1 MTFRETF
8 KRNILTVI
16 LMAATFFLPLG
27 FDALFALIMQWT
39 GSFWTTDIIFYGISL
54 SLFGL
59 YFYLSK
65 KWNIKR

>member
-1 MTFRETF
+1 
-8 KRNILTVI
+8 
-16 LMAATFFLPLG
+16 MAATFFLPLG
-27 FDALFALIMQWT
+27 FDALFALTMRWT
-39 GSFWTTDIIFYGISL
+39 GSFWAADIIFYGISL

>member
-1 MTFRETF
+1 M
-8 KRNILTVI
+8 II

-27 FDALFALIMQWT
+27 FDALFALTMRWT
-39 GSFWTTDIIFYGISL
+39 GSFWAADIIFYGISL

>member
-1 MTFRETF
+1 MTFKETF
-8 KRNILTVI
+8 KKNILTVI